1 VGSTVGSGS
10 TARTHVLLDLDGTL
24 SDSEPGILNSLQ
36 WACMVEG
43 FPIPTEE
50 EVRSVIGPP
59 FELGLPSI
67 GIPDDALE
75 RVIDRYRERYA
86 DTGAYENTLYD
97 GVIEMLD
104 ALAGAG
110 YSLAIATAKPE
121 VTAHPILDYF
131 GISDRF
137 EVRAGAS
144 LTGERR
150 TKAQVIDHA
159 LVELGIHA
167 DPELWDHVIMV
178 GDRDHDVL
186 GAMHHHIP
194 CIGVLWG
201 YGSIEELLR
210 AGAVA
215 LAESPSDVVGLV
227 GQAYR
232 LRDS

>member
-1 VGSTVGSGS
+1 VNSTVGR
-10 TARTHVLLDLDGTL
+10 AERTHVLLDLDGTL
-24 SDSEPGILNSLQ
+24 SDSEPGIRNSLQ

-43 FPIPTEE
+43 FPIPTDD

-97 GVIEMLD
+97 GILEMLD
-104 ALAGAG
+104 ALSAAG
-110 YSLAIATAKPE
+110 YTLAIATAKPE
-121 VTAHPILDYF
+121 VTAHPILDFF
-131 GISDRF
+131 GISARF

-144 LTGERR
+144 LSGDRR
-150 TKAQVIDHA
+150 TKAQVIAHA
-159 LVELGIHA
+159 LQELHIHV
-167 DPELWDHVIMV
+167 DPDLWDHAIMI

-186 GAMHHHIP
+186 GAMQHHIP
-194 CIGVLWG
+194 TIGVLWG
-201 YGSIEELLR
+201 YGTIEELLG

-215 LAESPSDVVGLV
+215 LAESPSDVVELV
-227 GQAYR
+227 SQAYR
-232 LRDS
+232 WPES